1 MLLAFE
7 LIKVAIGNLEALS
20 RVPTD
25 DEWKEMFVFSIKQ
38 TLVGVMF
45 SGIEK
50 LPKEQ
55 RPPRRLLLTWLVQT
69 DTIRDRNKELRESV
83 LKVVKAFEKDGRRSV
98 LLKGQGLALL
108 YPSPERRMPGDI
120 DLWVEG
126 RRDDIVRLLR
136 QKGENGPVVYHNMP
150 YRLFD
155 NVTLEVHFTPSWMN
169 NYFTNRVLQR
179 FFADQQ
185 EVQFQNRVALDG
197 GDVFVSIPTDAFN
210 RVFILQHI
218 YRHLFGSGIG
228 LRQLMDYYFVLQR
241 GCTDAEKAETL
252 LMLRRLHMLKFT
264 AGIMYVLGYVLGLK
278 EEKMLV
284 APNVK
289 EGQFL
294 LSEILRAGNFGHYDD
309 RIKIPENENKLHSF
323 FRITKQNMRLL
334 KHYPEETL
342 WNPLYRAWHYCWRKY
357 KGYPIR

>member
-185 EVQFQNRVALDG
+185 EVLFQNRVSLDG
-197 GDVFVSIPTDAFN
+197 GDVVFPPMPSTVCLSCSI
-210 RVFILQHI
+210 FI
-218 YRHLFGSGIG
+218 GICSEV
-228 LRQLMDYYFVLQR
+228 VLVCANSWITILSCSVAVR
-241 GCTDAEKAETL
+241 TL
-252 LMLRRLHMLKFT
+252 KRRK
-264 AGIMYVLGYVLGLK
+264 
-278 EEKMLV
+278 
-284 APNVK
+284 
-289 EGQFL
+289 
-294 LSEILRAGNFGHYDD
+294 
-309 RIKIPENENKLHSF
+309 HS
-323 FRITKQNMRLL
+323 
-334 KHYPEETL
+334 
-342 WNPLYRAWHYCWRKY
+342 
-357 KGYPIR
+357 